1 MSVKTETFSTRK
13 VVYLAIPDENGTL
26 NEATNPEVPP
36 FEAHSD
42 AV

>member
-1 MSVKTETFSTRK
+1 MSVKTQTFTRK
-13 VVYLAIPDENGTL
+13 VVFQAIPDESGTDY
-26 NEATNPEVPP
+26 EATNPEVPP